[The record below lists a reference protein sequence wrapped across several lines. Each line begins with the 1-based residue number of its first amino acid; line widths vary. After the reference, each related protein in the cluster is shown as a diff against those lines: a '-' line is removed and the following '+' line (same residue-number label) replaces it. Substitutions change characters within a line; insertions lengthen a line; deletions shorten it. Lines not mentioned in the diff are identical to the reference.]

1 MKHPFVQTRSHSW
14 LRRQIGSVRKLW
26 FRLKHGRSPFEARYF
41 DTRFIC
47 TLSDS
52 VAKGI
57 AVNTYDNR
65 QLQFLMDWARR
76 EKPDRFYD
84 IGANLGLYA
93 CVLVRHGA
101 VASAVAFEPDRNN
114 RRLLERNIAL
124 NRLEE
129 RIVVRDYALGREE
142 TELAFREGGQDNRG
156 TSRIVAQP
164 GQDTATAGQY
174 AVTVMPFDRAEDV
187 SGETLMIKMDC
198 EGFESEVIAGMHR
211 ALTRNR
217 CLIQIEAFD
226 DENAETLKGLGYRH
240 IGTIHA
246 DQYWVNF

>member
-1 MKHPFVQTRSHSW
+1 MKHPFVHTRSHSW

-26 FRLKHGRSPFEARYF
+26 FRWRHGKASFETCYF
-41 DTRFIC
+41 DARFVC
-47 TLSDS
+47 TLGDS
-52 VAKGI
+52 VSKGI

-65 QLQFLMDWARR
+65 QLRFLMDWARR

-93 CVLVRHGA
+93 CVLVGQGV

-114 RRLLERNIAL
+114 RRLLERNITL

-129 RIVVRDYALGREE
+129 RIAVRDYALGREE
-142 TELAFREGGQDNRG
+142 AELAFREGAQANRG
-156 TSRIVAQP
+156 TSRIVVKGEPDA
-164 GQDTATAGQY
+164 GCTGQY
-174 AVTVMPFDRAEDV
+174 SVAVMPFDQVADV
-187 SGETLMIKMDC
+187 ASETLMIKMDC
-198 EGFESEVIAGMHR
+198 EGFESEVIAGMHH

-226 DENAETLKGLGYRH
+226 DANAETLKSLGYHH